1 MLSRG
6 RQDIDCNSNRFNKAA
21 VITLFRLDCFAES
34 SDKSLSPWW
43 LLIFTGDYMMEIWD
57 KSKEMSFMK
66 LWYTA
71 IYLNKLDLYSP
82 LFVCNSLLQSNPW
95 HWKFEMLYKLIC
107 IKNISNNETLSNI
120 LEIVIKY
127 LNQINNFL
135 GSLNKELLYK
145 FFNSIEEFL
154 KLNFRNLTAQ
164 ATAATQQSWKFVCV

>member
-1 MLSRG
+1 MWWKYEIKV
-6 RQDIDCNSNRFNKAA
+6 RQGD
-21 VITLFRLDCFAES
+21 VIHETLIHCY
-34 SDKSLSPWW
+34 
-43 LLIFTGDYMMEIWD
+43 I
-57 KSKEMSFMK
+57 SKQIGF
-66 LWYTA
+66 
-71 IYLNKLDLYSP
+71 IYSP

-154 KLNFRNLTAQ
+154 KLNFRNLTYQPLLDILGSWNLAQ
-164 ATAATQQSWKFVCV
+164 TLTRPT

>member
-1 MLSRG
+1 
-6 RQDIDCNSNRFNKAA
+6 
-21 VITLFRLDCFAES
+21 
-34 SDKSLSPWW
+34 
-43 LLIFTGDYMMEIWD
+43 
-57 KSKEMSFMK
+57 
-66 LWYTA
+66 
-71 IYLNKLDLYSP
+71 
-82 LFVCNSLLQSNPW
+82 
-95 HWKFEMLYKLIC
+95 MLYKLIC

-164 ATAATQQSWKFVCV
+164 ATEATSKVESLCIMSVECIWSYNYCGSSALISFYSKQKHGLCRCESNLDSEQNISKSMHND

>member
-1 MLSRG
+1 
-6 RQDIDCNSNRFNKAA
+6 
-21 VITLFRLDCFAES
+21 
-34 SDKSLSPWW
+34 
-43 LLIFTGDYMMEIWD
+43 
-57 KSKEMSFMK
+57 
-66 LWYTA
+66 
-71 IYLNKLDLYSP
+71 
-82 LFVCNSLLQSNPW
+82 
-95 HWKFEMLYKLIC
+95 MLYKLIC

-164 ATAATQQSWKFVCV
+164 ATAATQQSWKFVCVLWV

>member
-1 MLSRG
+1 
-6 RQDIDCNSNRFNKAA
+6 
-21 VITLFRLDCFAES
+21 
-34 SDKSLSPWW
+34 
-43 LLIFTGDYMMEIWD
+43 ME
-57 KSKEMSFMK
+57 

-71 IYLNKLDLYSP
+71 PTYLNKLDLYSP

-164 ATAATQQSWKFVCV
+164 ATGATQQSWEFVFIMSVEYIWSYNYCGSSALISFYSKQKHGLCRCESNLDSEQNISKSMHNDWLG